1 MKVVV
6 DRIEG
11 DFAVVEL
18 PDRTIVNMPIILLPK
33 EVKEGDVIIIEI
45 DKKETKQRLEKTQKL
60 FEELS
65 E

>member
-6 DRIEG
+6 DKIEG
-11 DFAVVEL
+11 DFAIVEL
-18 PDRTIVNMPIILLPK
+18 PDRKMVNIPIILLPK
-33 EVKEGDVIIIEI
+33 EVKEGDILIIEI